1 MVRMIGRHVHQGD
14 HRLDMRN
21 GVMAVPMNAHA
32 IMTALWQP
40 MMISVRLA
48 IAANNQGHRRR
59 LFGIQFARNSI
70 HRADQHYA
78 E

>member
-1 MVRMIGRHVHQGD
+1 MVRMIGWHVHQGD
-14 HRLDMRN
+14 HRLYVRN

-32 IMTALWQP
+32 IMTALWQA

-48 IAANNQGHRRR
+48 IAAHNPSYRRR
-59 LFGIQFARNSI
+59 LFGIQFARDCI